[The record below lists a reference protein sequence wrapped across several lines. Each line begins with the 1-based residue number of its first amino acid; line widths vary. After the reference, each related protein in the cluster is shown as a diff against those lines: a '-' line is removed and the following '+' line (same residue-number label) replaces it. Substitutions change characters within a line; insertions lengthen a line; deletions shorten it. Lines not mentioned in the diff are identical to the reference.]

1 MELKDSPDFT
11 VPVFRFLSRTI
22 VCIGLLSL
30 LLIFAA
36 PPDQRLTVL
45 LFSGL
50 TLLVGGS
57 LYLVR
62 GSAPGGEEPD
72 LASRVGTLGSKTE

>member
-1 MELKDSPDFT
+1 MYWT
-11 VPVFRFLSRTI
+11 
-22 VCIGLLSL
+22 LSL

-62 GSAPGGEEPD
+62 GSAPGGEEP
-72 LASRVGTLGSKTE
+72 AVAKPCRYVGIEELSNNSQFQ